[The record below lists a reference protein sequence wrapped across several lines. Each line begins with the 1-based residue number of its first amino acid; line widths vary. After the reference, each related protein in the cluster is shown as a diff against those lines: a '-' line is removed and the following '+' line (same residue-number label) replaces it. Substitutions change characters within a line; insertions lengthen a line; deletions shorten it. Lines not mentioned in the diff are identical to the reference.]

1 MELRYLRY
9 FVAVAQTR
17 NFTRAAEM
25 LGISQPPLSQQILR
39 LEREIGTP
47 LLKRLSRGVE
57 LTETGEAF
65 YQDACQILDLT
76 GHALEKA
83 KGIARGVTGK
93 LSLGFAS
100 SVAFHQDIFD
110 LLHRFQQQFPGV
122 TLLPREASMATL
134 MQDLQE
140 GLLDAA
146 FVRLPCETSKSFH
159 LKLIASEAMRIVLP
173 VSHPLNAQ
181 QEIRLSQLSD
191 TPMVIFPREVAPS
204 LYESI
209 ISACIRAGFQPR
221 TNAQAPQ
228 ISSAIGMVAAGFG
241 FALVPESLCCV
252 TMPGIRFHPCAEA
265 SLTTDIALAW
275 RRWDRSP
282 TIQHLLET
290 LAQQL
295 NEKGTEAED

>member
-47 LLKRLSRGVE
+47 LLKRLTRGVE
-57 LTETGEAF
+57 LTEAGEAF

-100 SVAFHQDIFD
+100 SVAFHQDIFL
-110 LLHRFQQQFPGV
+110 LLHRFQQQFPAV
-122 TLLPREASMATL
+122 TLLPREASMASL

-146 FVRLPCETSKSFH
+146 FVRLPCEISKTFN
-159 LKLIASEAMRIVLP
+159 LKLIASEKMQIVLHD
-173 VSHPLNAQ
+173 SHPLSQQPEIPLAQ
-181 QEIRLSQLSD
+181 LKD
-191 TPMVIFPREVAPS
+191 TPMVMFPRDIAPS

-209 ISACIRAGFQPR
+209 ISACVRAGFQPQ
-221 TNAQAPQ
+221 TGPQAPQ
-228 ISSAIGMVAAGFG
+228 LSSIIGMVAAGFG
-241 FALVPESLCCV
+241 FALVPQSLSCV
-252 TMPGIRFHPCAEA
+252 AMPHVSFHSCHEA

-282 TIQHLLET
+282 ALQHLLDT
-290 LAQQL
+290 LTQQL
-295 NEKGTEAED
+295 SSQN

>member
-57 LTETGEAF
+57 LTEAGETF

-100 SVAFHQDIFD
+100 SVAFHQDIFR
-110 LLHRFQQQFPGV
+110 LLHSFQQQFPAV
-122 TLLPREASMATL
+122 TLLPREASMSRL

-146 FVRLPCETSKSFH
+146 FVRLPCETSKSFN
-159 LKLIASEAMRIVLP
+159 LKLIASEKMRIVLHHA
-173 VSHPLNAQ
+173 HPLSRQ
-181 QEIRLSQLSD
+181 TEIALAQLSA
-191 TPMVIFPREVAPS
+191 TPMVMFPREIAPS
-204 LYESI
+204 LHESI
-209 ISACIRAGFQPR
+209 ISACVRAGFQPQ
-221 TNAQAPQ
+221 TGPQAPQ
-228 ISSAIGMVAAGFG
+228 LSSIIGMVSAGFG
-241 FALVPESLCCV
+241 FALVPASLSCV
-252 TMPGIRFHPCAEA
+252 TMPNVSFHPCLEA

-282 TIQHLLET
+282 TLQHLLET

-295 NEKGTEAED
+295 SAQA

>member
-17 NFTRAAEM
+17 NFTRAAEL

-47 LLKRLSRGVE
+47 LLKRLTRGVE
-57 LTETGEAF
+57 LTEAGEAF

-100 SVAFHQDIFD
+100 SVAFHQDIFR
-110 LLHRFQQQFPGV
+110 LLHSFQQQFPSV
-122 TLLPREASMATL
+122 TLLPREASMSSL

-146 FVRLPCETSKSFH
+146 FVRLPCETSKAFH
-159 LKLIASEAMRIVLP
+159 LKLIASEKMQIVLHD
-173 VSHPLNAQ
+173 SHPLSAQ
-181 QEIRLSQLSD
+181 PQIPLSQLSD
-191 TPMVIFPREVAPS
+191 TPMVMFPRDIAPS

-209 ISACIRAGFQPR
+209 ISACVRAGFQPQ
-221 TNAQAPQ
+221 TGPQAPQ
-228 ISSAIGMVAAGFG
+228 LSSIISMVAAGFG
-241 FALVPESLCCV
+241 FALVPQSLSCIA
-252 TMPGIRFHPCAEA
+252 MPNVSFHPCLEA

-282 TIQHLLET
+282 TLQHLLET
-290 LAQQL
+290 LAKQL
-295 NEKGTEAED
+295 SVKD

>member
-47 LLKRLSRGVE
+47 LLRRLTRGVE
-57 LTETGEAF
+57 LTEAGEAF

-100 SVAFHQDIFD
+100 SVAFHQDIFR
-110 LLHRFQQQFPGV
+110 LLHTFQQQFPAV
-122 TLLPREASMATL
+122 TLLPREASMSTL

-146 FVRLPCETSKSFH
+146 FVRLPCETSKAFH

-173 VSHPLNAQ
+173 ASHPLSGQ
-181 QEIRLSQLSD
+181 KEIRLTQLSD
-191 TPMVIFPREVAPS
+191 TPMVMFPREVAPS

-209 ISACIRAGFQPR
+209 ISACVRAGFQPQ
-221 TNAQAPQ
+221 TGPQAPQ

-241 FALVPESLCCV
+241 FALVPESLSCV
-252 TMPGIRFHPCAEA
+252 TMPGTRFLHCPEA
-265 SLTTDIALAW
+265 SLTTDVALAW

-282 TIQHLLET
+282 TLQHLLET

-295 NEKGTEAED
+295 SAQDH

>member
-47 LLKRLSRGVE
+47 LLKRLTRGVE
-57 LTETGEAF
+57 LTEAGEAF

-100 SVAFHQDIFD
+100 SVAFHQDIFR
-110 LLHRFQQQFPGV
+110 LLQTFQQQFPSV
-122 TLLPREASMATL
+122 TLLPREASMSSL

-146 FVRLPCETSKSFH
+146 FVRLPCETSKAFN
-159 LKLIASEAMRIVLP
+159 LKLIASEKMQIVLHNA
-173 VSHPLNAQ
+173 HPLSAKKK
-181 QEIRLSQLSD
+181 ISLAQLSD
-191 TPMVIFPREVAPS
+191 TPMVMFPREIAPS

-209 ISACIRAGFQPR
+209 ISACVRAGFQPQ
-221 TNAQAPQ
+221 TGPQAPQ
-228 ISSAIGMVAAGFG
+228 LSSIIGMVSAGFG
-241 FALVPESLCCV
+241 FALVPHSLSCV
-252 TMPGIRFHPCAEA
+252 AMPNISYHPCQEA

-282 TIQHLLET
+282 TLQHLLDT
-290 LAQQL
+290 LTQQL
-295 NEKGTEAED
+295 NVEHQP